1 MVHYSTGIQKGN
13 DFERFHAFT
22 GVHGIFVVVVVVSN
36 FEASSALEIVAFR
49 ILSRSKLLFAH
60 TRPHIYK
67 NTHCG
72 II

>member
-1 MVHYSTGIQKGN
+1 MVHYSTGIQKDN
-13 DFERFHAFT
+13 NFERFHAFI
-22 GVHGIFVVVVVVSN
+22 GVHGIFVVVVVSN

-49 ILSRSKLLFAH
+49 ILSRLKLLLAH

-67 NTHCG
+67 NTHCS